1 MRAVGHEPGET
12 LDEDGRLAGPRP
24 GDDEQRTAWMPDDS
38 GLRRRQVRHVLSLR
52 PAAHHHA
59 TPSMG
64 RVTAE
69 ATVLEADWLGTCRRA
84 VSGLRGVLS
93 DHPTSRERVV
103 ETGERGGGGDR
114 TLVID
119 RQVEDV
125 VFAELERLHADGLR
139 FCAVSE
145 ERGVV
150 DFGGEGV
157 RVVIDPIDG
166 SLNAKRGLPNVA
178 ISIAVASGPTMADVE
193 FAYVYDLGP
202 GEEWWARRGEGTC
215 LNNRPLVDVPP
226 ERRDRNGR
234 LELVALESAS
244 PHWIARGIEGLERS
258 VRRIRAIGT
267 IAVSMSQVADAR
279 VDGMLTL
286 RPSRAVDVAAAQ
298 LIVRE
303 SGGHVAFP
311 AYETEL
317 GAPLDLV
324 PHSPVVAARTRAG
337 LEELTA
343 IVVEADS

>member
-1 MRAVGHEPGET
+1 MATARDARGE
-12 LDEDGRLAGPRP
+12 LLAF
-24 GDDEQRTAWMPDDS
+24 
-38 GLRRRQVRHVLSLR
+38 
-52 PAAHHHA
+52 
-59 TPSMG
+59 
-64 RVTAE
+64 
-69 ATVLEADWLGTCRRA
+69 DWLGACRA
-84 VSGLRGVLS
+84 AAQGLRDVLVE
-93 DHPTSRERVV
+93 HPTSRERVV

-139 FCAVSE
+139 FSAVSE

-150 DFGGEGV
+150 DFGAEGV

-178 ISIAVASGPTMADVE
+178 ISIAVACGPTMADVE

-202 GEEWWARRGEGTC
+202 GEEWWARRGEGAC
-215 LNNRPLVDVPP
+215 LNDRLLVDVPP
-226 ERRDRNGR
+226 ERRDRHGR

-244 PHWIARGIEGLERS
+244 PQWIARGIEGLERS
-258 VRRIRAIGT
+258 VNRIRAIGT

-286 RPSRAVDVAAAQ
+286 WGCRAVDVAAAQ

-311 AYETEL
+311 ACDTEL

-337 LEELTA
+337 LEELAA
-343 IVVEADS
+343 IVPVEASS